1 MTFATEFIVS
11 LFAGILTLFVI
22 LDPIGALPFFQAFT
36 IDLSDKERNKLAQ
49 RSVLI
54 AMGLLLVFAY
64 LGALILNLLGIGIYD
79 FEVAGGLLLLIFA
92 LRDALFSE
100 PLGAKETTSAKE
112 RVASV
117 NKTRMLDTIA
127 VIPIAT
133 PLLAGPGSLTTVM
146 LLTQSKQGFEGLI
159 IGGVAILVDCG
170 LALAA
175 FRMSGKLNKWIG
187 PSGLLI
193 IGKVMDILMA
203 AIAVSY
209 LFHGIQGIV
218 QVTGL

>member
-1 MTFATEFIVS
+1 LTFATEFIVS

-36 IDLSDKERNKLAQ
+36 IDLSDEERNKLAQ

-117 NKTRMLDTIA
+117 NKTRILDTIA

>member
-1 MTFATEFIVS
+1 
-11 LFAGILTLFVI
+11 LFVVTDFVLKLLDGVVTLFVI
-22 LDPIGALPFFQAFT
+22 LDPIGALPFFQGFT
-36 IDLSDKERNKLAQ
+36 VNLEKMQIRKLAS

-64 LGALILNLLGIGIYD
+64 LGYFILSLLGISIND
-79 FEVAGGLLLLIFA
+79 FEAAGGLLLLIFA
-92 LRDALFSE
+92 LRDALSNE
-100 PLGAKETTSAKE
+100 PLAASETSSAKQKEISSSIE
-112 RVASV
+112 R
-117 NKTRMLDTIA
+117 LA

-146 LLTQSKQGFEGLI
+146 LLARASNYGFI
-159 IGGVAILVDCG
+159 VSGVAILVDCG
-170 LALAA
+170 IALTA
-175 FRMSGKLNKWIG
+175 FRTSERLNKWIG

-209 LFHGIQGIV
+209 LFEGIQGI
-218 QVTGL
+218 THAIA

>member
-1 MTFATEFIVS
+1 LAFLTEFIIS

-36 IDLSDKERNKLAQ
+36 VDLSDEERNKLAQ

-100 PLGAKETTSAKE
+100 PLGAKDTSSAKE
-112 RVASV
+112 KSTSTNKVRV
-117 NKTRMLDTIA
+117 LDTIA

-146 LLTQSKQGFEGLI
+146 LLTQSKQGLEGLV